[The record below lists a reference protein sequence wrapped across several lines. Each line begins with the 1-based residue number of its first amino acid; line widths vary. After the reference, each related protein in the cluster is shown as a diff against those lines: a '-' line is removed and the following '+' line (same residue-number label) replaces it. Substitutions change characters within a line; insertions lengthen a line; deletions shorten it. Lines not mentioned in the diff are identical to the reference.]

1 MSVAKSTPSNL
12 TGFDDDDTCNVFV
25 GGFTPIPTSIS
36 LPIPFA
42 IIVLNVAIFYKY

>member
-25 GGFTPIPTSIS
+25 GGFTPIPTSTS
-36 LPIPFA
+36 FPTPFA
-42 IIVLNVAIFYKY
+42 ITVLNVAIFYKY